1 MITGINFGGLEK
13 PKPKP
18 KPTPKVAPLPAEYL
32 QPKSNNKI
40 KNRSPKSI

>member
-1 MITGINFGGLEK
+1 MITGINFGGLE
-13 PKPKP
+13 KPKP